1 MVSFK
6 QLDGEYLLVKSNIG
20 SEQSKCHQMPPR
32 GIKTHL
38 YLIGNST
45 EGNCVSA
52 DEGLLDALLLSE
64 WEDCSWKGLLKYDV
78 TMCETKIIGGE
89 KELLAQLN
97 DKWNSSFPAEF
108 EKNTLQPLGPGKP
121 THMKILRE
129 NLLFCIASG
138 EKESCQ
144 SQLIPSAAIPMD
156 GFLILVN
163 VNPVEYGHIFLVPY
177 GTKRR
182 PEFLHKEMFYL
193 ISRFAKEISNCSLK
207 VFFEHSSSTTPDYAY
222 FQAAYFAN
230 PLPVELLPVI
240 TVYDCK
246 DNKGV
251 TISELADYPLK
262 TLLFTSQNLES
273 LVGLVAEICSILQK
287 DNNVVFNLLVSD
299 CATKVFLFPQ
309 VHLPAAGSHLS
320 TWECGGYFIY
330 NKRSEF
336 DSASEAE
343 LSERLAAASL
353 DDQGFH
359 ALKQLC
365 CSVAVKIAP

>member
-1 MVSFK
+1 MQATKPPLS
-6 QLDGEYLLVKSNIG
+6 SAR
-20 SEQSKCHQMPPR
+20 HQ

-52 DEGLLDALLLSE
+52 DESLLDALLLSAVHLT

-89 KELLAQLN
+89 KDLLNQFN
-97 DKWNSSFPAEF
+97 DKWNLSFPAEF
-108 EKNTLQPLGPGKP
+108 EKNTLQPLGPEKP

-144 SQLIPSAAIPMD
+144 SQLIPSHAIPMH

-177 GTKRR
+177 GTKQRQ
-182 PEFLHKEMFYL
+182 EFWHKEMFYL
-193 ISRFAKEISNCSLK
+193 ISRFAKENCNCSLK
-207 VFFEHSSSTTPDYAY
+207 VFFLKSSSTTPDYAY

-230 PLPVELLPVI
+230 HLPVELLTVI
-240 TVYDCK
+240 NVYDCK

-251 TISELADYPLK
+251 SISELADYPLK
-262 TLLFTSQNLES
+262 TMLFTS
-273 LVGLVAEICSILQK
+273 
-287 DNNVVFNLLVSD
+287 
-299 CATKVFLFPQ
+299 
-309 VHLPAAGSHLS
+309 
-320 TWECGGYFIY
+320 
-330 NKRSEF
+330 
-336 DSASEAE
+336 
-343 LSERLAAASL
+343 
-353 DDQGFH
+353 
-359 ALKQLC
+359 
-365 CSVAVKIAP
+365 